1 MTDTQDIMKKSLK
14 HLIHKAGVSKG
25 SHFDVASVVAKHMQT
40 KIVYDSK
47 DNLWYIFNA
56 STNTWAR
63 DEGKI
68 YLYRILAT
76 DISALF
82 EERDVEERYFK
93 IDIICKNF
101 NDIYGKIAKKLKNI
115 NYENKIIKML
125 KCFCT
130 ECDFKNKN

>member
-82 EERDVEERYFK
+82 EERDVYNY
-93 IDIICKNF
+93 NF
-101 NDIYGKIAKKLKNI
+101 DRLGNKYNDIYGKIAKKLKNI
-115 NYENKIIKML
+115 NYANQVIKML